1 MPIATLY
8 HGTTEM
14 LAKMAPVTGLK
25 PYSVSHNENEPAFS
39 SEKEGTITLTNVY
52 GAYQAFMSSDPKRG
66 ERWAIMEIHLNRLRT
81 DNLSAHELSRAGVKG
96 RGNTWLRSTET
107 VGLCVHKGPIPAK
120 AISKVWIYNPAS
132 NWMITRSVLRIALGP
147 AHYAADHKQ
156 LAIINRWLTGE
167 FVTLDEWLTEQKAS
181 FSKEQAEQL
190 NDPWNNRSGLDLF
203 YHSPPDK

>member
-1 MPIATLY
+1 MPITTLY

-14 LAKMAPVTGLK
+14 LAKMAPVAGLK
-25 PYSVSHNENEPAFS
+25 PYSVPHNENEPAFS

-66 ERWAIMEIHLNRLRT
+66 ERWAIMEINLTRLRT
-81 DNLSAHELSRAGVKG
+81 DNLSAHELAKGAGKTK
-96 RGNTWLRSTET
+96 GNTWHRSLES
-107 VGLCVHKGPIPAK
+107 VGLCVYKGQIPAK

-147 AHYAADHKQ
+147 AHYSADQKQ

-167 FVTLDEWLTEQKAS
+167 FVTLDEWLAEQKAP
-181 FSKEQAEQL
+181 FTKEQAEQL

-203 YHSPPDK
+203 YHGIPEK